1 MVEFSS
7 EMGSFLQQKR
17 DRNQRLKLEDRQRRS
32 GAAGQLSQQIGQKIG
47 WKQSAEQLNALGSQ
61 NLTDWIPVSW
71 TEVAS
76 RGVDPI
82 VQDINFRAQQATAAL
97 RGISPEITDPE
108 TGISRTKTSP
118 ERQADATNITERG
131 NAELELSRKYGNLFE
146 KSELGDAF
154 RSELAMTP
162 AYKIPQLKAEYE
174 VKFQTYAETETYKN
188 KVMIDAVSKG
198 INVDG
203 IKDLKSFEDVRAF
216 YLPKLSA
223 KLKLELDKQ
232 NLIETN
238 EVIAKARDKMS
249 NDDDMMAITAAMV
262 DNDNYKDW
270 FDDAG
275 RPTDET
281 YTKPERMSVI
291 KRFGAQYGS
300 ETKLK
305 KEKRDELLDKASVW
319 RGTFDSVNVDLSE
332 KYEDDIGEQNKA
344 KTVLLGLQSENPTY
358 TVDNT
363 GKKTIIKDLNGEKV
377 YKGDDADFILSLNKT
392 YDNYAQATNY
402 KALEEQADLI
412 QKKRII
418 QIDSILAGKS
428 PYFDYATWAVEEASE
443 TDFGSQQGAVTTPVE
458 QPATTPTA
466 DVTPVTADVTPV
478 AVVPKAEEPPVKP
491 IEYGSI
497 TKVKDEKTGAD
508 SIRVTTATQDI
519 GGGLTTGGSRWIKAQ
534 KNGTILSI
542 NADGQKNT
550 IVIKY
555 DDDVLVQYKNVST
568 EALKKG
574 NKLQR
579 GNDITTML
587 SGEGDEG
594 YVQITAY
601 TSSSG
606 GTKPVDAEKYL
617 FGTGK

>member
-1 MVEFSS
+1 M
-7 EMGSFLQQKR
+7 
-17 DRNQRLKLEDRQRRS
+17 
-32 GAAGQLSQQIGQKIG
+32 
-47 WKQSAEQLNALGSQ
+47 
-61 NLTDWIPVSW
+61 
-71 TEVAS
+71 
-76 RGVDPI
+76 
-82 VQDINFRAQQATAAL
+82 
-97 RGISPEITDPE
+97 
-108 TGISRTKTSP
+108 
-118 ERQADATNITERG
+118 
-131 NAELELSRKYGNLFE
+131 SRKYGNLFE

-363 GKKTIIKDLNGEKV
+363 GKK
-377 YKGDDADFILSLNKT
+377 
-392 YDNYAQATNY
+392 
-402 KALEEQADLI
+402 
-412 QKKRII
+412 
-418 QIDSILAGKS
+418 
-428 PYFDYATWAVEEASE
+428 P
-443 TDFGSQQGAVTTPVE
+443 
-458 QPATTPTA
+458 
-466 DVTPVTADVTPV
+466 
-478 AVVPKAEEPPVKP
+478 
-491 IEYGSI
+491 
-497 TKVKDEKTGAD
+497 
-508 SIRVTTATQDI
+508 
-519 GGGLTTGGSRWIKAQ
+519 
-534 KNGTILSI
+534 
-542 NADGQKNT
+542 
-550 IVIKY
+550 
-555 DDDVLVQYKNVST
+555 
-568 EALKKG
+568 
-574 NKLQR
+574 
-579 GNDITTML
+579 
-587 SGEGDEG
+587 
-594 YVQITAY
+594 
-601 TSSSG
+601 
-606 GTKPVDAEKYL
+606 
-617 FGTGK
+617 